1 MLDINATAG
10 NVLAEDIAA
19 INKNAT
25 QELDLMAGKKI
36 LITGGA
42 GFLGYLLVNL
52 LAKVGDVD
60 GREPIN
66 LTIYENFSRGRK
78 AWLNK
83 LANRNNVNVVEHDIT
98 KPLPKDMP
106 DFEYIIHAASI
117 ASPIY
122 YRLNP
127 IETIDANVNG
137 LRYLLDYAKN
147 QSEKNKPISGMLFFS
162 TSEIYGDPSADAIP
176 TVETYRGLVSCT
188 GPRACYDESKR
199 LGETLCVNFAQK
211 YGIPISIARPFNNY
225 GPGLD
230 INDRRLLPDLARDI
244 FSNRDI
250 VLLSDGKA
258 TRTFCYVSDAITG
271 YIKILTKGR
280 SGESYNI
287 GTETPEISVGVF
299 ATMVAKLGHDLFG
312 YKGKVIYETSDDHAY
327 LTDNPNRRCPNI
339 DKARSELNY
348 EPSVSLEAGVS
359 RSLIWY
365 KENQE

>member
-1 MLDINATAG
+1 MFDSNATA
-10 NVLAEDIAA
+10 AHIIAA
-19 INKNAT
+19 DIDAINQNT
-25 QELDLMAGKKI
+25 GHELDLIAGKEV

-52 LAKVGDVD
+52 LAQVGDTD
-60 GREPIN
+60 GRDPIN

-78 AWLNK
+78 SWLDK
-83 LANRNNVNVVEHDIT
+83 LATRNNVKVVEQDIT
-98 KPLPKDMP
+98 KPLPKDIP
-106 DFEYIIHAASI
+106 DFAYIIHAASI
-117 ASPIY
+117 ASPTY

-137 LRYLLDYAKN
+137 LRYLLDYARG
-147 QSEKNKPISGMLFFS
+147 QSEKNSPISGMLFFS
-162 TSEIYGDPSADAIP
+162 TSEIYGDPTPDAIP

-199 LGETLCVNFAQK
+199 LGETLCINFAQK
-211 YGIPISIARPFNNY
+211 YGIPITIARPFNNY

-244 FSNRDI
+244 FLNRDI

-280 SGESYNI
+280 PGESYNI
-287 GTETPEISVGVF
+287 GIETPEIGVGEFTSV
-299 ATMVAKLGHDLFG
+299 VAKLGRDLFG
-312 YKGKVIYETSDDHAY
+312 YNGKVIHKTSEDCAY

-339 DKARSELNY
+339 NKARSELGY
-348 EPSVSLEAGVS
+348 KPTVSLEDGLS

-365 KENQE
+365 KENQ

>member
-1 MLDINATAG
+1 MFYSKTTAAEVISADINA
-10 NVLAEDIAA
+10 
-19 INKNAT
+19 INQNAT
-25 QELDLMAGKKI
+25 HELDLLAGKDV

-42 GFLGYLLVNL
+42 GFLGYLLVHL
-52 LAKVGDVD
+52 LAQVGDND

-66 LTIYENFSRGRK
+66 LTVYENFSRGK
-78 AWLNK
+78 KSWLDE
-83 LANRNNVNVVEHDIT
+83 LARRQNVQVIEHDIT
-98 KPLPKDMP
+98 KPLPIGMP
-106 DFEYIIHAASI
+106 DFSYIIHAASI
-117 ASPIY
+117 ASPTY

-137 LRYLLDYAKN
+137 LRYLLDYAKWR
-147 QSEKNKPISGMLFFS
+147 SDEKKPLTGMLFFS
-162 TSEIYGDPSADAIP
+162 TSEIYGDPSPDAIP
-176 TVETYRGLVSCT
+176 TVETYRGFVSCT

-211 YGIPISIARPFNNY
+211 YGLPITIARPFNNY

-244 FSNRDI
+244 ILNRDI

-271 YIKILTKGR
+271 YIKVLIKGR

-287 GTETPEISVGVF
+287 GTETPEISVGEF
-299 ATMVAKLGHDLFG
+299 TSMVANLGRDLFG
-312 YKGKVIYETSDDHAY
+312 YDGKVVYKTSEDKAY
-327 LTDNPNRRCPNI
+327 LMDNPNRRCPNI
-339 DKARSELNY
+339 NKARSELGY
-348 EPSVSLEAGVS
+348 APAVPLEDGLS

-365 KENQE
+365 KDNQ